1 MMPRLKTLT
10 KFFVFLIMWMTI
22 ANCAQMRSPVIEKDS
37 VFYPVIYTQHFPKE
51 IARVEKILKYHPDP
65 SIRAMAHLQLVLLNT
80 NYRNP
85 NPNYLRALEELKA
98 YIALDPEG
106 AKTEEVQNMLA
117 LLSEI
122 EKIVKENEEM
132 KESVRLLT
140 IQNQRA
146 KKTMQELKDLDV
158 EIEEKRRKIR

>member
-1 MMPRLKTLT
+1 MPTLI
-10 KFFVFLIMWMTI
+10 KLFVFLFIWVMI
-22 ANCAQMRSPVIEKDS
+22 ANCARMRSPLIEKDS
-37 VFYPVIYTQHFPKE
+37 VFYPVLYPQYFPKE

-85 NPNYLRALEELKA
+85 NPDYLRALEELKA

-106 AKTEEVQNMLA
+106 SKNEEVQNMLA

-146 KKTMQELKDLDV
+146 KKTIQELKDLDV

>member
-1 MMPRLKTLT
+1 
-10 KFFVFLIMWMTI
+10 MTI
-22 ANCAQMRSPVIEKDS
+22 VNCAHLRNPVIERDS
-37 VFYPVIYTQHFPKE
+37 VFYPVIYPQHFPRE

-65 SIRAMAHLQLVLLNT
+65 FIRALAHLQLVLLNT

-85 NPNYLRALEELKA
+85 NPDYARALEELKA
-98 YIALDPEG
+98 YIALDPKG

-117 LLSEI
+117 ILSEI
-122 EKIVKENEEM
+122 EKIVKENEGM

-146 KKTMQELKDLDV
+146 KETIQELQDLDV
-158 EIEEKRRKIR
+158 EIEQKRRRIR